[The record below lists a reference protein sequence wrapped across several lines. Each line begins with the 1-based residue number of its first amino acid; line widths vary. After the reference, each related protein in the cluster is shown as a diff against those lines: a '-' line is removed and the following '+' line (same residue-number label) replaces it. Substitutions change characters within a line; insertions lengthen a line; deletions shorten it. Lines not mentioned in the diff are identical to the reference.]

1 MSPDRVIPGQ
11 VVQADDDNDEQA
23 RPQETFLHKV
33 ASGPLGPVGASMTGR
48 HARMGGTGLRDEDN
62 DPAVM
67 DTDDEAYV
75 MDTDDD
81 TEVMPAMGAT
91 AATASST
98 EVRDTAETDDTT
110 TVDDV
115 TEADAAD
122 PYPAETAD
130 PYPAETDSPT
140 VDVAAVDAAEAGV
153 PVFVPRTEVVDD
165 ADIADVQDTDTDIVG
180 TPDGTTTSDDSDV
193 TETMADM
200 PVVQAPAAPAAP
212 AAAGADADADADEP
226 LLGQAAD
233 GMREQWRQVQASFVD
248 DPHASV
254 MSAAGVVADA
264 AARLEAMLRERQRS
278 LRSNWD
284 GNGQADTET
293 LRQLMLTYRRL
304 LTKLIS

>member
-48 HARMGGTGLRDEDN
+48 HARMDGTGLRDEDD

-81 TEVMPAMGAT
+81 TEVMPATGAT

-98 EVRDTAETDDTT
+98 EVGDTAEADDTT
-110 TVDDV
+110 VVDDV

-122 PYPAETAD
+122 T
-130 PYPAETDSPT
+130 YPAETDSPT
-140 VDVAAVDAAEAGV
+140 ADVAAVDAAEAGV
-153 PVFVPRTEVVDD
+153 PVFVPRTEAVDD
-165 ADIADVQDTDTDIVG
+165 ADG
-180 TPDGTTTSDDSDV
+180 SDV

-200 PVVQAPAAPAAP
+200 PVVQAPAAPSVP
-212 AAAGADADADADEP
+212 AAAAAGADADADEP

-233 GMREQWRQVQASFVD
+233 GMREEWRQVQASFVD

>member
-33 ASGPLGPVGASMTGR
+33 ASGPLGPVGATMAGR
-48 HARMGGTGLRDEDN
+48 HARLGGTGLRDEDD

-67 DTDDEAYV
+67 DTDDAVLDTDDDADV
-75 MDTDDD
+75 MDSDDD
-81 TEVMPAMGAT
+81 TEVMPATGAT

-98 EVRDTAETDDTT
+98 EVSDTAVADDTA

-122 PYPAETAD
+122 TYPAETESRTAAV
-130 PYPAETDSPT
+130 AE
-140 VDVAAVDAAEAGV
+140 VDAAEAGV
-153 PVFVPRTEVVDD
+153 PVFVPRTEAVDD
-165 ADIADVQDTDTDIVG
+165 ADIAAVPDTGTGVIGTADDTAAIS
-180 TPDGTTTSDDSDV
+180 DGSDV
-193 TETMADM
+193 TETMVDM
-200 PVVQAPAAPAAP
+200 PVVQAPGAPTAS
-212 AAAGADADADADEP
+212 ADAVADEP
-226 LLGQAAD
+226 LLGKAAD
-233 GMREQWRQVQASFVD
+233 GMREEWRQVQASFVD
-248 DPHASV
+248 DPHVAV

-278 LRSNWD
+278 LRGSWD
-284 GNGQADTET
+284 GNGEADTET
-293 LRQLMLTYRRL
+293 MRQLMLTYRRL

>member
-48 HARMGGTGLRDEDN
+48 HARMGGTGLRDEDD

-67 DTDDEAYV
+67 DTDDEADV

-81 TEVMPAMGAT
+81 TEVMPTTGAP

-98 EVRDTAETDDTT
+98 EVSDTAEADDTT

-122 PYPAETAD
+122 TYA
-130 PYPAETDSPT
+130 AETDSPT
-140 VDVAAVDAAEAGV
+140 VDVAEVDAAEAGV
-153 PVFVPRTEVVDD
+153 PVFVPRTEAVDD
-165 ADIADVQDTDTDIVG
+165 ADIADVADTDTDVIG
-180 TPDGTTTSDDSDV
+180 TADDTATPDGSDV

-212 AAAGADADADADEP
+212 AAADADEP
-226 LLGQAAD
+226 LLGEAAD
-233 GMREQWRQVQASFVD
+233 GMREEWRQVQASFVD

-254 MSAAGVVADA
+254 VSAAGVVADA

-293 LRQLMLTYRRL
+293 MRQLMLTYRRL